1 MKLQNEIFGPH
12 EKFYPFNPSDVTK
25 SEQDLVIITSLG
37 YHQFMFNLK
46 ILRDIFLL

>member
-25 SEQDLVIITSLG
+25 SEQDSSKYLL
-37 YHQFMFNLK
+37 L
-46 ILRDIFLL
+46 LFLSN